1 MRHSHPIDPV
11 HWSRQM
17 MKTDEFLRL
26 LSSLVNPRYS
36 PDLANHSRRSAE
48 PVLFGFAPRRSI

>member
-1 MRHSHPIDPV
+1 
-11 HWSRQM
+11 M

-36 PDLANHSRRSAE
+36 PDLANHSSRFTE
-48 PVLFGFAPRRSI
+48 PVSFDFSPQRSS